1 MVVVFLKMSW
11 RTLHGQPLTCSMVYL
26 RLSRHSLLLAW
37 HGFVNPVVLLDN
49 MKRDETAIVV

>member
-1 MVVVFLKMSW
+1 VVFLKMPW

-26 RLSRHSLLLAW
+26 RLSRHSLLFAW

-49 MKRDETAIVV
+49 MKCDETAIVV